1 MNKFLYVEQQKMI
14 QNMKKKYKKDLF
26 GSTKFLNKIKYL
38 ILIDI
43 VLFRKKMIIWKT

>member
-26 GSTKFLNKIKYL
+26 GLIKFLNKIKYL